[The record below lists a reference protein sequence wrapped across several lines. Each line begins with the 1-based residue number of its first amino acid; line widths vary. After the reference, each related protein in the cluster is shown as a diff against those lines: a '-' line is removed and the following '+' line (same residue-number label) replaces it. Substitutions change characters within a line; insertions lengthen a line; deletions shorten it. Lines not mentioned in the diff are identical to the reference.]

1 MLTRLVIS
9 NYALIDELDVSFEPG
24 FNIVTGETGAG
35 KSILLGA
42 LSLILGARADSSSLR
57 NAERK
62 CIVEG
67 YFDISCR
74 GLEPFFRNM
83 TWITNRFPFFA
94 GDHFRRKIEL
104 S

>member
-74 GLEPFFRNM
+74 GLEPFFFG
-83 TWITNRFPFFA
+83 I
-94 GDHFRRKIEL
+94 
-104 S
+104 